1 VTSIFKWQRIFLLLL
16 SAVALAACS
25 VGPQI
30 TTTQEVSSSADT
42 PYENILVIALFA
54 SFDVRKQFEKAVVKQ
69 LLESGTDAVA
79 STSMMNSKTPMT
91 RQTYLAMVET
101 LDVDA
106 VLINEVSRLDSK
118 TSLKDASPE
127 ATYNVGATYYYN
139 VWSVELTEYVEPP
152 SIEVKSSVALATQL
166 YAVVNRELVWA
177 IESKLKIVQDAGRP
191 RHYPFIADEAKAIVA
206 HMSKDGLIAQ

>member
-1 VTSIFKWQRIFLLLL
+1 MTSIFKWQRISLLLL

-30 TTTQEVSSSADT
+30 TTTQEVSASADT
-42 PYENILVIALFA
+42 PYENILVVALFA

-69 LLESGTDAVA
+69 LSESGTKAVA

-101 LDVDA
+101 LGVDA
-106 VLINEVSRLDSK
+106 VLVNQVGSLESK

-127 ATYNVGATYYYN
+127 ATYNIGSTYYYN

-152 SIEVKSSVALATQL
+152 SIEVKSSVVVATQL
-166 YAVVNRELVWA
+166 YAVVSQEPVWA
-177 IESKLKIVQDAGRP
+177 IESKLNIVQDAGRP
-191 RHYPFIADEAKAIVA
+191 RHYPFIADEAKAIAA